1 MSRSAIALLGGL
13 LLSSAANAAPCVTTA
28 CTEWVTFAGGPSRS
42 LIYRTYSLDTKNQNI
57 TRALVMVHGAGRDA
71 DNYFRSAVAAAFL
84 AGALDDTV
92 VIAPRF
98 AANAGQACRD
108 TLAAD
113 EVNWNCNSWRSG
125 GPATSNEKVT
135 SFDFVDEI
143 LRKLARKDNFPNLR
157 SIVVAGHSAGGQYVN
172 RYEMGNQVHDK
183 LGVPITY
190 VVSNPSSYAYPDSV
204 RPGDGAYS
212 ISARTPTYVPAPPE
226 NAPPDGAGANGNAS
240 RTRTS
245 NGPSVPGFRP
255 FGDARNCT
263 TYDLWPY
270 GFKNRSGYTQ
280 RFSDDEL
287 KKQLAS
293 RPTTYLLGELDVLPL
308 GGFDGSCA
316 AMAQGPTRLAR
327 GEAFS
332 KFVNEALGAHH
343 TMTIIHLCGHNA
355 RCMFTSEQAL
365 PVLFP
370 K

>member
-1 MSRSAIALLGGL
+1 MFRSVLAAMGGL
-13 LLSSAANAAPCVTTA
+13 LVASLVQAAPCVTTA
-28 CTEWVTFAGGPSRS
+28 CTEWITFAGGPSRS
-42 LIYRTYSLDTKNQNI
+42 LIYRTYPLETKNDMI
-57 TRALVMVHGAGRDA
+57 TRAMIMVHGAGRDA
-71 DNYFRSAVAAAFL
+71 DNYFRTAVAAAFL

-98 AANAGQACRD
+98 ASNAGQACRD
-108 TLAAD
+108 TLAAN

-125 GPATSNEKVT
+125 GPATSDDKVT

-143 LRKLARKDNFPNLR
+143 LRKLARKDAFPNLHA
-157 SIVVAGHSAGGQYVN
+157 IVVAGHSAGGQYVN

-183 LGVPITY
+183 LGVAVTY

-204 RPGDGAYS
+204 RPGDSVYS
-212 ISARTPTYVPAPPE
+212 VSARTPTYVPAPPDP
-226 NAPPDGAGANGNAS
+226 APPGGAANGS
-240 RTRTS
+240 RTRAS
-245 NGPSVPGFRP
+245 EGPAVAGFRP
-255 FGDARNCT
+255 FGDGRNCT
-263 TYDLWPY
+263 TYDQWPF
-270 GFKNRSGYTQ
+270 GFKNRTGYTQ

-287 KKQLAS
+287 KKQLAG

-308 GGFDGSCA
+308 GGFDGSCP

-332 KFVNEALGAHH
+332 KYVNEGLGAHH

-355 RCMFTSEQAL
+355 RCMFTAEPAL
-365 PVLFP
+365 PLLFP